1 MRRSAFP
8 PSFAPA
14 LEHALLF
21 ALVLADLSWICMDA
35 GACGPAL
42 FATVLLSALA
52 ALEAAP
58 RAASAP
64 DELALALATA
74 LWCVGNA
81 CWTIADFGEASDDT
95 LTAWGRAVPSSSSSA
110 HPPHEATL
118 IGIRFER
125 TRRYWALAPVLFALA
140 LVPALLACRRFKA
153 AAAAEGTN
161 DADDAAPN
169 DSDAAPFAAA
179 YESAGVLRRADDEAA
194 VPLVVGALSASANA
208 SEDTSA
214 AAFDRP
220 STDPGGR
227 LRAASADPAAHALWI
242 AKDLAWWCAVE
253 IEGPVAVA
261 FVPIALV
268 CAAALLAHLAAL
280 VREAQ
285 ASSSS
290 SILGGSGPPN
300 DDADETRTRARG
312 DASSAAGTVVDDG
325 ARSSEPEPMPD
336 ARRRVRDTSSPSL
349 LKRFSWRDD
358 LEATIRV
365 GLALWAL
372 SMTCWMTSEMF
383 QSAEASDRG
392 ARLAVV
398 GGGAVAGGAVNLRWV
413 AGWVMVAACV
423 AYARHWIARGADAV
437 ARRRRM

>member
-161 DADDAAPN
+161 DADDASPN

-194 VPLVVGALSASANA
+194 VPLVVGASSASAHA

-261 FVPIALV
+261 FVPVALV

-312 DASSAAGTVVDDG
+312 DASSAAGTVVADG
-325 ARSSEPEPMPD
+325 ALSSEPTPD
-336 ARRRVRDTSSPSL
+336 ARRRDRDEAPILL

>member
-194 VPLVVGALSASANA
+194 VPLVVGASSASANA

-253 IEGPVAVA
+253 IVGPVAVA
-261 FVPIALV
+261 FVPVALV

-280 VREAQ
+280 VREAR
-285 ASSSS
+285 APPEPSSPTARSRRS
-290 SILGGSGPPN
+290 LR
-300 DDADETRTRARG
+300 RTRG
-312 DASSAAGTVVDDG
+312 G
-325 ARSSEPEPMPD
+325 AI
-336 ARRRVRDTSSPSL
+336 ATRRR
-349 LKRFSWRDD
+349 F
-358 LEATIRV
+358 
-365 GLALWAL
+365 
-372 SMTCWMTSEMF
+372 C
-383 QSAEASDRG
+383 
-392 ARLAVV
+392 
-398 GGGAVAGGAVNLRWV
+398 
-413 AGWVMVAACV
+413 C
-423 AYARHWIARGADAV
+423 
-437 ARRRRM
+437 

>member
-95 LTAWGRAVPSSSSSA
+95 LTAWGRAVPSSSSA

-118 IGIRFER
+118 LGIRFER

-153 AAAAEGTN
+153 AAAEGTN
-161 DADDAAPN
+161 DADAAAPN
-169 DSDAAPFAAA
+169 DSDAAAPFAGP
-179 YESAGVLRRADDEAA
+179 YESAGVLRRDDEAA
-194 VPLVVGALSASANA
+194 VPLVVGASASANA

-227 LRAASADPAAHALWI
+227 LRAASADPAAHAWWI

-253 IEGPVAVA
+253 LEGPVAVA
-261 FVPIALV
+261 FVPVALV

-280 VREAQ
+280 VAL
-285 ASSSS
+285 S
-290 SILGGSGPPN
+290 SILGGGGPPN
-300 DDADETRTRARG
+300 DDADEIRTRAG
-312 DASSAAGTVVDDG
+312 DASSAAGAVADG
-325 ARSSEPEPMPD
+325 ALSEPLSD
-336 ARRRVRDTSSPSL
+336 DRDEAPIL
-349 LKRFSWRDD
+349 LKRSWRDD
-358 LEATIRV
+358 LEASTRV

-383 QSAEASDRG
+383 QSAEVSDRG
-392 ARLAVV
+392 ARLVVV
-398 GGGAVAGGAVNLRWV
+398 GGSAVAGGSVNLRWV

-437 ARRRRM
+437 ARRRRLYYLVSGEAE

>member
-161 DADDAAPN
+161 DADDASPN

-194 VPLVVGALSASANA
+194 VPLVVGASSASASA

-220 STDPGGR
+220 STDPGR

-261 FVPIALV
+261 FVPVALV

-280 VREAQ
+280 VREAR
-285 ASSSS
+285 ASSS
-290 SILGGSGPPN
+290 SILGGGGLPN
-300 DDADETRTRARG
+300 DDADETRTRAG
-312 DASSAAGTVVDDG
+312 G
-325 ARSSEPEPMPD
+325 ARRAPLEPPPT
-336 ARRRVRDTSSPSL
+336 ARSRRSL
-349 LKRFSWRDD
+349 RR
-358 LEATIRV
+358 TH
-365 GLALWAL
+365 
-372 SMTCWMTSEMF
+372 
-383 QSAEASDRG
+383 
-392 ARLAVV
+392 
-398 GGGAVAGGAVNLRWV
+398 GGAIAT
-413 AGWVMVAACV
+413 
-423 AYARHWIARGADAV
+423 RHRFC
-437 ARRRRM
+437 

>member
-161 DADDAAPN
+161 DADDASPN

-194 VPLVVGALSASANA
+194 VPLVVGASSASASA

-220 STDPGGR
+220 STDPGGA
-227 LRAASADPAAHALWI
+227 RAASADPAAHALWI

-261 FVPIALV
+261 FVPVALV

-280 VREAQ
+280 VREAR
-285 ASSSS
+285 ASSS
-290 SILGGSGPPN
+290 SILGGGGLPN
-300 DDADETRTRARG
+300 DDADETRTRAGG
-312 DASSAAGTVVDDG
+312 DASSAAGTVADG
-325 ARSSEPEPMPD
+325 ALSSEPTPD
-336 ARRRVRDTSSPSL
+336 ARRRDRDEAPIL

-358 LEATIRV
+358 LEATTRV

-383 QSAEASDRG
+383 QSAEVSDRG